1 VEILSLRARRTDFM
15 LLFAAK
21 NYAPGESFVGP
32 QAQFMRASGT
42 SFAAPLVS
50 GVASLI
56 WAHNPDLTNEQVE
69 RMILDSA
76 DDIGVPG
83 WDHFFGAGRLNGYKA
98 LKADPDYFLTAKVDQ
113 VAVVEDD
120 GELVIQVLG
129 TATANDLD
137 EYEIQLGQGDNPTE
151 WKKVFNE
158 DDEVVNGVVGQF
170 PATVFTD
177 VGTWTVRLVVKHD
190 DGRIKEARGSIDVG

>member
-1 VEILSLRARRTDFM
+1 M
-15 LLFAAK
+15 
-21 NYAPGESFVGP
+21 
-32 QAQFMRASGT
+32 SGIACST
-42 SFAAPLVS
+42 SFCGGLLHPN
-50 GVASLI
+50 G
-56 WAHNPDLTNEQVE
+56 AHNPELTNEQVE
-69 RMILDSA
+69 RMLLDSA

-83 WDHFFGAGRLNGYKA
+83 WDHFFGAGRLNAYKG
-98 LKADPDYFLTAKVDQ
+98 LKADPNYFLTAKVDE
-113 VAVVEDD
+113 VAVVEND
-120 GELVIQVLG
+120 GELFIHVHG

-151 WKKVFNE
+151 WKKVFDE
-158 DDEVVNGVVGQF
+158 DDDIVDGLVGQF